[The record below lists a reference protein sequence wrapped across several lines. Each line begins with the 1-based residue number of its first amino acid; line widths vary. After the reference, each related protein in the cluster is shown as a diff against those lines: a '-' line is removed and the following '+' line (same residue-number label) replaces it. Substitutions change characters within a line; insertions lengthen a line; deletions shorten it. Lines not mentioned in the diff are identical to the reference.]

1 MTTNE
6 KIIIVIGLISVLIIS
21 AVILLQR
28 NEKFITLP
36 KSSQF
41 PRLNKN
47 IKGISNTTTRANKAP
62 FVKSNGKNY
71 DLDLVDSVTKLAQF
85 SVNSAKTESFTNTR
99 DEMFNSKKL
108 NHNMVLVRKVFDMLE
123 GKATILRK
131 FQEKNPDL
139 SYDQLPPNVKRDV
152 DKYSEIVKKIPSF
165 QTQDFVKELT
175 KGKNPKNKEYMR
187 LKAIGMML
195 NDIQNG
201 TKETE
206 KDMSASMYSK
216 RFEDMTKKRNTVIK
230 NISKASSMFTFPK
243 KSEKK
248 AKSSIISKENYAGA
262 SGTTYEK
269 PPCYWYG
276 PASYGVWC
284 GPAASEWNADGGL
297 SVPMKAGW
305 SECDKLDGCCY
316 NHDMEYRACQNGEGP
331 FDEDE
336 DWCLNTFGSAVV
348 LPGLCPSSLCTVA
361 SDLKLCSC
369 VLLNLYLGPFQSGRI
384 GHWSGYLYAQIQAV
398 LACNPFKY
406 AIALVVGII
415 YALYIVIKFIVL
427 LIVDV
432 LKWIWDLLVDLA
444 EWFGDLWDDFW
455 DWWNDE
461 DSRIEN
467 DIPASLDTQNA
478 ALTVTSDE
486 GTPEEQVE
494 RLTGIFE
501 DLFDTSS
508 QPGIFENARRSG
520 GTSGTRCEGGCLN
533 LSRPSDGE
541 TIDEFRKRM
550 TRVKCCLRLGDSN
563 SKYARRRFKPNI
575 ERVPL
580 EVDLPDAESPSELPP
595 PPGAERDDEIICETR
610 CHNGYPGVICRD
622 RDSGEIVSET
632 WANSQ
637 DVARCCRNQCVNG
650 TWHTIC
656 TPHEGIDSGTSCDQ
670 RPPKL

>member
-1 MTTNE
+1 MMNN
-6 KIIIVIGLISVLIIS
+6 KILIVIGLISVLIIS

-243 KSEKK
+243 KSQKK
-248 AKSSIISKENYAGA
+248 AKSSIISKENYTGA
-262 SGTTYEK
+262 SGTTYE
-269 PPCYWYG
+269 
-276 PASYGVWC
+276 
-284 GPAASEWNADGGL
+284 
-297 SVPMKAGW
+297 
-305 SECDKLDGCCY
+305 
-316 NHDMEYRACQNGEGP
+316 NHRVIGMDLLHMEYG
-331 FDEDE
+331 
-336 DWCLNTFGSAVV
+336 VV
-348 LPGLCPSSLCTVA
+348 LP
-361 SDLKLCSC
+361 
-369 VLLNLYLGPFQSGRI
+369 Q
-384 GHWSGYLYAQIQAV
+384 
-398 LACNPFKY
+398 
-406 AIALVVGII
+406 
-415 YALYIVIKFIVL
+415 
-427 LIVDV
+427 
-432 LKWIWDLLVDLA
+432 
-444 EWFGDLWDDFW
+444 
-455 DWWNDE
+455 
-461 DSRIEN
+461 
-467 DIPASLDTQNA
+467 
-478 ALTVTSDE
+478 
-486 GTPEEQVE
+486 
-494 RLTGIFE
+494 
-501 DLFDTSS
+501 
-508 QPGIFENARRSG
+508 
-520 GTSGTRCEGGCLN
+520 
-533 LSRPSDGE
+533 
-541 TIDEFRKRM
+541 
-550 TRVKCCLRLGDSN
+550 
-563 SKYARRRFKPNI
+563 
-575 ERVPL
+575 
-580 EVDLPDAESPSELPP
+580 
-595 PPGAERDDEIICETR
+595 
-610 CHNGYPGVICRD
+610 
-622 RDSGEIVSET
+622 
-632 WANSQ
+632 
-637 DVARCCRNQCVNG
+637 VNG
-650 TWHTIC
+650 MLMVDY
-656 TPHEGIDSGTSCDQ
+656 PY
-670 RPPKL
+670 L